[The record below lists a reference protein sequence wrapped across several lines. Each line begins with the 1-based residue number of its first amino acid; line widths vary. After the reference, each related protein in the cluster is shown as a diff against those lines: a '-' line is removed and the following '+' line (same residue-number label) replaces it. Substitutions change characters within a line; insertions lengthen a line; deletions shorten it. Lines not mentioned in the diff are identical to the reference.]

1 MEKVNGTTY
10 LILSL
15 VSLYTFGLFLFINR
29 IVFNMENPDFVY
41 EQEGATRL
49 WFEHTPQILTIVTFT
64 PLVIGFVLMA
74 IFLWILTSKKIVQ

>member
-1 MEKVNGTTY
+1 MGKVNGTIY

-29 IVFNMENPDFVY
+29 IVFGMENPDFVY

-64 PLVIGFVLMA
+64 PLVIGFVLMV
-74 IFLWILTSKKIVQ
+74 IYLFKLFSKKIVK

>member
-1 MEKVNGTTY
+1 
-10 LILSL
+10 
-15 VSLYTFGLFLFINR
+15 
-29 IVFNMENPDFVY
+29 MENPDFVY

-64 PLVIGFVLMA
+64 PLVMGVVLMA